1 MLRSLNLRLVSSSTI
16 KHQRASLRLRF
27 HLQHCRKTEK
37 CILSWQQT
45 SSFVFFECH
54 VPRSLVLKTWQ
65 VAETIK
71 DRSMF
76 IGEPQWGDYWR
87 ATNYHSTELARL
99 SRGSLWLSRFWLQTP
114 GRKKMQLSFRAHR
127 LILHKHCSC
136 AQKSLCHSKPYR
148 RSFANCLWALVL
160 VAAVSMPTIHT
171 HSGFHLPL
179 HIHWALPGHSILY
192 LKWQTDF
199 ILIL

>member
-1 MLRSLNLRLVSSSTI
+1 MATNIITCFLWMPCSSQLGPENL
-16 KHQRASLRLRF
+16 
-27 HLQHCRKTEK
+27 
-37 CILSWQQT
+37 T
-45 SSFVFFECH
+45 SSEENKGQVH
-54 VPRSLVLKTWQ
+54 VHR
-65 VAETIK
+65 
-71 DRSMF
+71 
-76 IGEPQWGDYWR
+76 R
-87 ATNYHSTELARL
+87 ATVRWLLKGHQLPQHRGELARL
-99 SRGSLWLSRFWLQTP
+99 SRGPLCLSRLRLQTP

-127 LILHKHCSC
+127 SVIHKHCSC
-136 AQKSLCHSKPYR
+136 AQKSLCHSKPYG